1 MSRSIGAHLACQTI
15 ASFGSIDASGG
26 IMTGFWLVSYIVLW
40 LLVIVG
46 GLIIIALAREVETL
60 HNHVEFLLPYLSK
73 TVSDSPVRGEQESE
87 RDDAIKTST

>member
-1 MSRSIGAHLACQTI
+1 
-15 ASFGSIDASGG
+15 
-26 IMTGFWLVSYIVLW
+26 MTGFWLVSYIVLW